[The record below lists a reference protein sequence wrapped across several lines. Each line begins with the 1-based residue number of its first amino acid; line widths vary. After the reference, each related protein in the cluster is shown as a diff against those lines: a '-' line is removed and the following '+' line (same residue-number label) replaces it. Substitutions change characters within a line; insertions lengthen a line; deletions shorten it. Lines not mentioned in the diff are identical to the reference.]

1 MKIYLDYIFLEN
13 LVVNTVV
20 IIETIIFTN
29 SHISKK
35 RRNLIIILDTF
46 ISCLINIIPQI
57 NNCFFYI
64 IFSSI
69 TLLILF
75 RFKNFYE
82 YMKKISCYYLIYFLY
97 IGIIIAFSI
106 IFKINLEKILFK
118 IIAYILS
125 GLLLH
130 FLVKDMWKMWKT
142 KIRYRDLYYTLKINN
157 VEINSFVDTGNTVK
171 DPISN
176 LNVIFLNN
184 ELKDKINLN
193 EYNKVEIEVL
203 TVNGNNIK
211 EGYIVKNVL
220 VIKDGKKIA
229 NIPEIILCFSLIGNT
244 PEKYSA
250 IIGYDT
256 YLENLNG
263 GVNY

>member
-1 MKIYLDYIFLEN
+1 
-13 LVVNTVV
+13 
-20 IIETIIFTN
+20 
-29 SHISKK
+29 
-35 RRNLIIILDTF
+35 
-46 ISCLINIIPQI
+46 
-57 NNCFFYI
+57 
-64 IFSSI
+64 
-69 TLLILF
+69 
-75 RFKNFYE
+75 
-82 YMKKISCYYLIYFLY
+82 MKKISCYYLIYFLY

-184 ELKDKINLN
+184 ELKDKININ